1 MSETLIYKKLP
12 NIQGITFEGVE
23 NIKLKSRESV
33 KQSLESFIKYC
44 LEDARK
50 PALAIIRGEWGEGK
64 TDVYERYIKRLP
76 EERQKEIC
84 YAFFVSAST
93 LSNTYERPVIEKLL
107 KTTSLSA
114 VIFLTVLFAAVREES
129 AKEVIPDP
137 QNYQDAESY
146 LNAVLEKLSG
156 KEGRK
161 KIFIFIDEFEELLHE
176 SEKLRKIISGIK
188 ETINGQYKAIDEGG
202 QFEGCL
208 HLIIAVT
215 PDAYY
220 KLTTMEDFSM
230 IVGSFERRVVIIDLP
245 QIRKE
250 DGILFIYELL
260 RYSYEDNIP
269 TPFPFINFGICSTIF
284 RVAQGNPGAIV
295 SLFTRIMAKAKVN
308 DKFIKVIN
316 GENLLKFLENE
327 TISIYGG
334 STRCLDTE
342 TFNRFLKV
350 ISDQKTKEMG
360 EKCSLLF
367 KIMVGELKPFSTK
380 ELESRIGYSNVEH
393 LINIIN
399 DGLRREEGLIKAI
412 LKVSPLRDDK
422 KFDDIVKK
430 FEDNKYIIHERDEK
444 YIKIGNYFEPLKL
457 FEDKISH
464 FLYENGNI
472 MKKIYLPVDD
482 YSIKSFF
489 EGISDDEVEILKGI
503 ISRLCKN
510 ETYYLASDE
519 ILRQIF
525 PTPTPRELDF
535 IKDRE
540 LRLKLW
546 REISRNLA
554 REYDNHMPTA
564 LISLLKRYKD
574 LSIKGEEYHL
584 LRNKKV
590 CFAEIIIEGMT
601 INCIFFPVN
610 GDVIN
615 THIEELWELLTERKS
630 SIYPIHLV
638 LLIFTGDITQDAKEK
653 IEDLGIG
660 KDDENL
666 ILELRIHPTLA
677 KKILCIYNATFN
689 KNVIDESALY
699 FTINKLLTQ
708 ELSILDEIKKWLK
721 EQQKKGMVI
730 SDISQKATPNLKEI
744 ADTLKFF
751 INFIEDSTS
760 IEEIF
765 QRNQELLN
773 YTLYASKKVALIP
786 DIQKPKFEKI
796 VEDLLEGGFIVRDGN
811 KYKVEYHPVERRI
824 LKILKKEK
832 KLSRKELENFFI
844 VKKSIFLSDVFI
856 PILEYKGLIKEDDS
870 NYLLTKK
877 EELNSIVSKNY
888 RKFKDWMKDEEI
900 KKYGYIYIT
909 KERGERFISL
919 TKYEGLIDRLFN
931 KSQEFLTLNEEV
943 ALQKLSLTKKLLDH
957 FFEELYPLIES
968 ASKKSKDILENTSN
982 LMNDIRD
989 SLEEI
994 KEECNKWFKVKFEIE
1009 NLEEY
1014 KKVKSAF
1021 EEIKKYESLNEEE
1034 VRNIVKT
1041 FEDIEKKNFLF
1052 SKDKE
1057 SAYYF
1062 NPKFYKIDTLFEEMK
1077 KQVENLKKNI
1087 ENLKEEIKTFENDQ
1101 KQLESKLRK
1110 IAIENKYKISYK
1122 ILGELDQLIKNPFS
1136 KIALISINRFNELLE
1151 IIYQN
1156 KGYINQTFKSVDD
1169 CINKLKELFSS
1180 EKNYVNTLENYK
1192 KLCSSISEIF
1202 DIKEY
1207 NDIIINFE
1215 KKLKEYEQEYDRLM
1229 SETKLDDVNS
1239 ILETMN
1245 SLKEKIK
1252 ELYEK
1257 LKKERELV
1265 DLVWEKY
1272 KNTLESFISN
1282 VENFI
1287 KLSEKLS
1294 WEIGG
1299 FENEL
1304 ELLKRFMK
1312 SNIDEI
1318 YIPLS
1323 GLEKIKQAIEEKIYT
1338 KIKDKLN
1345 KKEFDLLNILL
1356 NQLEKSEWIPLKEI
1370 YEIASQDLKLES
1382 AEIEE
1387 ILEKFIKLRI
1397 IEKGITKAF

>member
-12 NIQGITFEGVE
+12 NIQGVTFEGVE

-146 LNAVLEKLSG
+146 LNAILEKLIS
-156 KEGRK
+156 KESRK

-176 SEKLRKIISGIK
+176 PEKLRKILSGIK
-188 ETINGQYKAIDEGG
+188 ETMNGQYKAIDEGG
-202 QFEGCL
+202 RFEGCL

-230 IVGSFERRVVIIDLP
+230 MIGSFERRVVIIDLP

-269 TPFPFINFGICSTIF
+269 TPFPFINFGICSTLF

-334 STRCLDTE
+334 STRCLDIE
-342 TFNRFLKV
+342 TFNRFLKI
-350 ISDQKTKEMG
+350 ISDQKIKERG

-367 KIMVGELKPFSTK
+367 RIIVGELKPFSTE

-464 FLYENGNI
+464 FFYENGNI

-489 EGISDDEVEILKGI
+489 EGISDDEVEILKRI
-503 ISRLCKN
+503 ISHLCKN

-554 REYDNHMPTA
+554 SEYDNNISTA
-564 LISLLKRYKD
+564 LISLLRQYKD
-574 LSIKGEEYHL
+574 LSIKEEYQL

-590 CFAEIIIEGMT
+590 YFAEIKFEEMK

-660 KDDENL
+660 KDCENL

-721 EQQKKGMVI
+721 EQEKKGMVI
-730 SDISQKATPNLKEI
+730 SDIPQKATPNLKEI

-811 KYKVEYHPVERRI
+811 KYKVEYHPVEKRI

-844 VKKSIFLSDVFI
+844 VKKSIYLSDVFI

-877 EELNSIVSKNY
+877 EELNSIVSKHY

-919 TKYEGLIDRLFN
+919 TKYEGLIDKLFN
-931 KSQEFLTLNEEV
+931 KSQEFPTLNEEV

-968 ASKKSKDILENTSN
+968 ASKKSKDILEITSN

-1034 VRNIVKT
+1034 VRNIIET
-1041 FEDIEKKNFLF
+1041 FEDNEKKNFLF

-1062 NPKFYKIDTLFEEMK
+1062 NPKFYKIATLFEEMK
-1077 KQVENLKKNI
+1077 KQVENLKKGI
-1087 ENLKEEIKTFENDQ
+1087 VNLKERIESFETNQ
-1101 KQLESKLRK
+1101 KKLESALRN
-1110 IAIENKYKISYK
+1110 IAVENKYKYSYQ
-1122 ILGELDQLIKNPFS
+1122 ILRTLHQLINNPFS
-1136 KIALISINRFNELLE
+1136 EIIPIPINRFNDLLE
-1151 IIYQN
+1151 IIHQN
-1156 KGYINQTFKSVDD
+1156 EDYINQTLKSVDHCIYD
-1169 CINKLKELFSS
+1169 LKKLFDLEKNYISTLENYKELRSRISHIFDIQEYISITKSFEDKLKKYEQEYDDLILEMKLNDAKSILETINKLKEKIEEL
-1180 EKNYVNTLENYK
+1180 Y
-1192 KLCSSISEIF
+1192 
-1202 DIKEY
+1202 
-1207 NDIIINFE
+1207 
-1215 KKLKEYEQEYDRLM
+1215 KKLKEER
-1229 SETKLDDVNS
+1229 KLINVA
-1239 ILETMN
+1239 
-1245 SLKEKIK
+1245 
-1252 ELYEK
+1252 
-1257 LKKERELV
+1257 
-1265 DLVWEKY
+1265 WEKY
-1272 KNTLESFISN
+1272 KNTIESFISN
-1282 VENFI
+1282 VENFK

-1294 WEIGG
+1294 WGISG
-1299 FENEL
+1299 FENEI
-1304 ELLKRFMK
+1304 ERLKEIAK
-1312 SNIDEI
+1312 SNIDDL
-1318 YIPLS
+1318 YLSLS
-1323 GLEKIKQAIEEKIYT
+1323 GLEKIKQAIEETIYT

-1356 NQLEKSEWIPLKEI
+1356 NQLKRREWIPLREI
-1370 YEIASQDLKLES
+1370 YEIASQNLKLES